1 MKDTTLKLI
10 SKKIVLYI
18 KSFLTLLGL
27 LTLSNEL
34 WNSFSGDNI
43 LELAIVIMVS
53 LIAFD
58 LIKYGY
64 LKVKKILLS
73 QTKSR

>member
-27 LTLSNEL
+27 FTLSNEL
-34 WNSFSGDNI
+34 WDSFSGDNI
-43 LELAIVIMVS
+43 LELAVVIMVS

-58 LIKYGY
+58 LLKYTY
-64 LKVKKILLS
+64 FKVKKS
-73 QTKSR
+73 Y